1 MPHSDYIKIYTG
13 NTILVQLIEQRL
25 QDIGINP
32 IIKDET
38 ESGRLAGFGA
48 SLPGMPEIY
57 VHENELDKA
66 AKVVETVRAE
76 MEAS

>member
-57 VHENELDKA
+57 VHENELEQAVKI
-66 AKVVETVRAE
+66 VETVRSE
-76 MEAS
+76 METS

>member
-32 IIKDET
+32 VIKDET

-48 SLPGMPEIY
+48 SLVGMPEIY
-57 VHENELDKA
+57 VHKKELDKA
-66 AKVVETVRAE
+66 VKIVETVRAE
-76 MEAS
+76 MEAN